1 MNWNSLDHMVRDL
14 RLNSDPRNINELK
27 TEINEQIR
35 KIHPNR
41 SKGEF
46 KSEEDQELYHRL
58 SEALDYCENH
68 DKMLIPLEAT
78 TALVQK
84 LAESMALANQEPIE
98 KRVTKAS
105 KELQIKFNEKYKVP
119 KISLGAISAA
129 LGYVLFFPQT
139 ILEHPYLSELV
150 NNHNFILY
158 WFLSVFFLT
167 QIWIITFISEK
178 SGKIQIKSL
187 LSLDTNRLV
196 LDILRKS
203 NTPPLFSR
211 TQLRDKLIFL
221 TRKRKAFSP
230 LNLFVL
236 NRRLDLEIYDEATD
250 LAIERYLQR
259 HWIRR
264 IQQSDIDDWYE
275 ITI

>member
-1 MNWNSLDHMVRDL
+1 MEGTAVV
-14 RLNSDPRNINELK
+14 
-27 TEINEQIR
+27 TE
-35 KIHPNR
+35 
-41 SKGEF
+41 
-46 KSEEDQELYHRL
+46 
-58 SEALDYCENH
+58 
-68 DKMLIPLEAT
+68 
-78 TALVQK
+78 TAIVQK
-84 LAESMALANQEPIE
+84 VAESIALANQEPIE
-98 KRVTKAS
+98 KRITKAS
-105 KELQIKFNEKYKVP
+105 KELQNKFNEKYKVP

-129 LGYVLFFPQT
+129 LGYAFFFPQT
-139 ILEHPYLSELV
+139 IFEHPYLSELV
-150 NNHNFILY
+150 NDNNFFIF
-158 WFLSVFFLT
+158 WFFSVIFLT
-167 QIWIITFISEK
+167 QIWIITLISEK